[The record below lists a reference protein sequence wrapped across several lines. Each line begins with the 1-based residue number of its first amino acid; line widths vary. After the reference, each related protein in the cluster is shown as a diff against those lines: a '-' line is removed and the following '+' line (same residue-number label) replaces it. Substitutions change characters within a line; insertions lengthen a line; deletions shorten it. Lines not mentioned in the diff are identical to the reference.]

1 MIKTYITTMNK
12 KNYFCIG
19 LTMVGLM
26 LTILNQVMIPV
37 ALLVVIVTL
46 FDGPL
51 NKDVFVVRNKKLFL
65 LNGNEKMAFRT
76 IALVMIALGFILCL
90 SKIYMASLLLF
101 YGLIIILFI
110 FNIVI
115 SKQNVDFINKT
126 DELIDNQ
133 IEGYKTFEI
142 LEVIDNKSSLTFKMR
157 DKFTREAYELEYKV
171 NTGFTNYKELCNL
184 LKTFKYDDSPV
195 VEQII

>member
-1 MIKTYITTMNK
+1 MTKTYITTMNK

-26 LTILNQVMIPV
+26 LTILNQVLIPV
-37 ALLVVIVTL
+37 GLLVLIVTL

-51 NKDVFVVRNKKLFL
+51 NKDIFVVRDKKLYL
-65 LNGNEKMAFRT
+65 LNANEKMIFRT
-76 IALVMIALGFILCL
+76 IALLIIGLGFVLCL
-90 SKIYMASLLLF
+90 SKIYMASLILF

-110 FNIVI
+110 FNIVV
-115 SKQNVDFINKT
+115 SKQNNDFIKKQEELT
-126 DELIDNQ
+126 DDP

-157 DKFTREAYELEYKV
+157 DKFTRDSYELEYKV
-171 NTGFTNYKELCNL
+171 SSGFTDYKELCNL

-195 VEQII
+195 VEQVI

>member
-1 MIKTYITTMNK
+1 MTKTFITTMNK

-19 LTMVGLM
+19 LTMVGIM
-26 LTILNQVMIPV
+26 LIILKQVFISV
-37 ALLVVIVTL
+37 GLLVVIVTL

-51 NKDVFVVRNKKLFL
+51 NRDVFVVRDKKIYL
-65 LNGNEKMAFRT
+65 LNGNEKMVFRT
-76 IALVMIALGFILCL
+76 IALAVIAVGFVLCL
-90 SKIYMASLLLF
+90 AKLYIVSLYIF
-101 YGLIIILFI
+101 YGLLLIIFLFNMTVSKKNI
-110 FNIVI
+110 DFVKDNENIVDDQM
-115 SKQNVDFINKT
+115 K
-126 DELIDNQ
+126 
-133 IEGYKTFEI
+133 GYQTFEV
-142 LEVIDNKSSLTFKMR
+142 LEIIDNKSSLSLKLR

>member
-1 MIKTYITTMNK
+1 MTKAYVTTMNK

-26 LTILNQVMIPV
+26 LIILKQVLIPV
-37 ALLVVIVTL
+37 GLLVVIVTL

-51 NKDVFVVRNKKLFL
+51 NRDIFVVRDKKLYFL
-65 LNGNEKMAFRT
+65 SGHEKMIFRT
-76 IALVMIALGFILCL
+76 IALIIIGLGFILCL

-101 YGLIIILFI
+101 YGLLLIIFI
-110 FNIVI
+110 FNITI
-115 SKQNVDFINKT
+115 SKQNNDFIKKQEELT
-126 DELIDNQ
+126 DDSID
-133 IEGYKTFEI
+133 GYKTFEI

-157 DKFTREAYELEYKV
+157 DKFTRDNYELEYKV
-171 NTGFTNYKELCNL
+171 SSGFTDYKELCNL

-195 VEQII
+195 VEQVI

>member
-1 MIKTYITTMNK
+1 MTKVYVTTMNK

-26 LTILNQVMIPV
+26 LTLLNQVLIPV
-37 ALLVVIVTL
+37 GLLVIIVTI

-51 NKDVFVVRNKKLFL
+51 NRDVFVVRDKKMYL
-65 LNGNEKMAFRT
+65 LSGNEKMAFRT
-76 IALVMIALGFILCL
+76 LALVIIAAGFVLCL
-90 SKIYMASLLLF
+90 SKIYMASLILF

-110 FNIVI
+110 FNIVV
-115 SKQNVDFINKT
+115 SKQNVDFIKKQEELT
-126 DELIDNQ
+126 DDSID
-133 IEGYKTFEI
+133 GYKTFEI

-157 DKFTREAYELEYKV
+157 DKFTRDSYELEYKV
-171 NTGFTNYKELCNL
+171 SSGFTDYKELCNL

-195 VEQII
+195 VEQVI